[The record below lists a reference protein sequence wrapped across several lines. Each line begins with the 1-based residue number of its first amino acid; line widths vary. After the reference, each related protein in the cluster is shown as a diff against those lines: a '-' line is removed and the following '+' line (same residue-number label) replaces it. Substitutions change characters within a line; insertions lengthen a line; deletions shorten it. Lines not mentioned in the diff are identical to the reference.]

1 MTDEQIIKALETHL
15 SDEGECS
22 ECAYLENVG
31 SCVEIMHKDLYDL
44 INRQKTKNNQLD
56 ETIQQLA
63 EEINR
68 QNAEIERLQH
78 NNTRRE
84 ANFLY
89 LQKTLAEKNA
99 KIKALQMDNAQI
111 QSDNINANMNHEH
124 LQAEIESLD
133 FLIKESNKIAER
145 QDKEIER
152 LQAHNSSMQSTLVK
166 MSMGVEEAKA
176 EAIKEF
182 AERLHSKAFH
192 DVNDGEAIVCCCDID
207 NLVKEMVGDAE

>member
-1 MTDEQIIKALETHL
+1 MTDNEIIKALETHL
-15 SDEGECS
+15 SDEGGCS

-31 SCVEIMHKDLYDL
+31 SCVGIMHKDLYDL
-44 INRQKTKNNQLD
+44 
-56 ETIQQLA
+56 
-63 EEINR
+63 INR

-152 LQAHNSSMQSTLVK
+152 LQAHNSSMQSTLAK
-166 MSMGVEEAKA
+166 MSMGVEQAKV

-182 AERLHSKAFH
+182 AKRLKSDMSYSYLLGRKFCT
-192 DVNDGEAIVCCCDID
+192 DITID
-207 NLVKEMVGDAE
+207 NLAKEMVGDAE